1 VAAPSAPSLARP
13 RSRPPGALLSFLV
26 MGASQGSA
34 SAGCVEDPY
43 AWEAASGPTPVVAPP
58 LPSIEAVA
66 SSSAEEGRRVGKVFG
81 TCHEGLA
88 AERDPV
94 RDAARLALACGPVTG
109 MVALSETPIE
119 GVVAEGAPPV
129 SFPFSLTKDRCIRL
143 FGAAAPGVTDL
154 DVAIRSPRGVP
165 LATDHATGRLVVLQP
180 DRPVCPLEDVNAT
193 LEVSAAGGQGAFA
206 IFVWA
211 DPDER

>member
-1 VAAPSAPSLARP
+1 MEER
-13 RSRPPGALLSFLV
+13 
-26 MGASQGSA
+26 
-34 SAGCVEDPY
+34 Y
-43 AWEAASGPTPVVAPP
+43 AWEVASGPTPAVAPE
-58 LPSIEAVA
+58 LPTVEAVP
-66 SSSAEEGRRVGKVFG
+66 SSSAEEGRRFERVFG

-94 RDAARLALACGPVTG
+94 RDASRVALACGPVTG

-129 SFPFSLTKDRCIRL
+129 SFPFSLTKNRCVRL
-143 FGAAAPGVTDL
+143 FGAAAPGVDDL
-154 DVAIRSPRGVP
+154 DVTIRSPRGVP
-165 LATDHATGRLVVLQP
+165 LATDHSAGRLVVVQP

-193 LEVSAAGGQGAFA
+193 LEVSTAGGRGAFA